1 MEICGM
7 EHECKGT
14 VHKVVA
20 GDTLY
25 KLSKL
30 YGVRLIDILKENPY
44 VNVYNLQPGDEIC
57 IPTEVYEEEERRYYT
72 AKVGETLG
80 SLVQEF
86 DTDIADLMQYN
97 RELYDLRVPLG
108 TIIRIPPEKEGYV
121 HLAGMALLM
130 ILMVVVMYNDI
141 ARIFF

>member
-1 MEICGM
+1 MQGNRTQALPEIRC
-7 EHECKGT
+7 T
-14 VHKVVA
+14 NYQNV
-20 GDTLY
+20 
-25 KLSKL
+25 
-30 YGVRLIDILKENPY
+30 GVRLIDILKENPY

-80 SLVQEF
+80 SLVGEF

-108 TIIRIPPEKEGYV
+108 TIIGFRRRKKNSHRNRLVKMG
-121 HLAGMALLM
+121 
-130 ILMVVVMYNDI
+130 
-141 ARIFF
+141 